1 MMKKFILI
9 FVFLISVFAFS
20 QEQKPD
26 TTKSKSQLKNRDTLY
41 FWKGKRISSKSLDDS
56 LDAYFIKYVD
66 SVKKVKKSSTLK

>member
-1 MMKKFILI
+1 MKKVLLI

-26 TTKSKSQLKNRDTLY
+26 TTKPKGQLKNWDTLY
-41 FWKGKRISSKSLDDS
+41 FWKGKRISSKALDDS

-66 SVKKVKKSSTLK
+66 SVKKVKKITSLK